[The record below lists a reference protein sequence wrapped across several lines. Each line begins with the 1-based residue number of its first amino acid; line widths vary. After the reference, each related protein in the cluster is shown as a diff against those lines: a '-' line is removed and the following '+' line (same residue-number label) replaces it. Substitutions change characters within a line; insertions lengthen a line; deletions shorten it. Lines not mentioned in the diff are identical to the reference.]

1 MCFFFSKT
9 QKHLCRLHG
18 IHTGMRK
25 RQRLAYHAFVV
36 HHMDL
41 AIRREGGVHNMP
53 AESMRKACALRGLN
67 TANLSAEEQITWLR
81 KWVELSI
88 PVDGTTISLFM
99 YLPVLL
105 TYNHPNNWKLL
116 YDK

>member
-1 MCFFFSKT
+1 
-9 QKHLCRLHG
+9 
-18 IHTGMRK
+18 
-25 RQRLAYHAFVV
+25 
-36 HHMDL
+36 MDL

-53 AESMRKACALRGLN
+53 AEAMRKACALRGLN
-67 TANLSAEEQITWLR
+67 TADLNTDEQIDWLR
-81 KWVELSI
+81 QWVELSSL
-88 PVDGTTISLFM
+88 VDGNNVSLFM